1 MGPDDSNFPE
11 EIPAIPE
18 AGQLVPDPSPP
29 QPTAAAPG
37 DEMASEPEAWNEVDR
52 ATVQPDPGEAAAHPD
67 LGAEPPPPTP
77 APAESAPESAPESA
91 NWVEAELPYQ
101 PKPLSTLDELLIGL
115 AEGVSLWRRGLRWL
129 RSQLPVAWRSQLSDQ
144 LLTAILLGFGVV
156 LLVVTHPLDGRVTSA
171 SGVASPNPVAEVAA
185 PLEPTL
191 ELEPTPTLE
200 ESLITDLQTQ
210 LSGMSRSYSVGLIDA
225 VEVNLPHQA
234 LTIHLGESW
243 YGLLATQQDSIAQ
256 AIYRQAQDLGLERL
270 SLQDPQGLVVARSP
284 VVGSTVVVLQRRPSG
299 TDLTPV

>member
-37 DEMASEPEAWNEVDR
+37 DDIATEPEVWEELDR
-52 ATVQPDPGEAAAHPD
+52 ATVKPDPGEAVAHPD
-67 LGAEPPPPTP
+67 LGAEPPPPNP
-77 APAESAPESAPESA
+77 APADQAPESP

-101 PKPLSTLDELLIGL
+101 PKPLSTLDELLIAL

-156 LLVVTHPLDGRVTSA
+156 LLVITHGPATPPLKA
-171 SGVASPNPVAEVAA
+171 ASPNPVGEVVV
-185 PLEPTL
+185 EPTL
-191 ELEPTPTLE
+191 ELEPALEVPSTPTPE
-200 ESLITDLQTQ
+200 QSLIADLETQ
-210 LSGMSRSYSVGLIDA
+210 LSGITRSYSVGLVDA

-270 SLQDPQGLVVARSP
+270 SLQDPEGLVVGRSP
-284 VVGSTVVVLQRRPSG
+284 VVGSTVVVLQRRRSG
-299 TDLTPV
+299 TDLTPA

>member
-1 MGPDDSNFPE
+1 
-11 EIPAIPE
+11 
-18 AGQLVPDPSPP
+18 
-29 QPTAAAPG
+29 
-37 DEMASEPEAWNEVDR
+37 
-52 ATVQPDPGEAAAHPD
+52 
-67 LGAEPPPPTP
+67 
-77 APAESAPESAPESA
+77 
-91 NWVEAELPYQ
+91 
-101 PKPLSTLDELLIGL
+101 
-115 AEGVSLWRRGLRWL
+115 LRWL

-171 SGVASPNPVAEVAA
+171 SGAASPNPVAEVAA

>member
-77 APAESAPESAPESA
+77 APAEPAPESA

-156 LLVVTHPLDGRVTSA
+156 LLVITHGPATPPPKA
-171 SGVASPNPVAEVAA
+171 ASPNPVAEVAA

-191 ELEPTPTLE
+191 ELESTPTLE

-284 VVGSTVVVLQRRPSG
+284 VVGSTVVVLQRRRSG